1 MPKAV
6 GEVDEGRPAP
16 GACGAGG
23 GFFYHGLVG
32 LDVHRTAGHGPSD
45 CDPRGR
51 YEGVLWAVAI
61 TSQAIPPH
69 GNQGMG
75 GWGGLAPA
83 ERRQD
88 RSREDVEQQRE
99 VGAEEGHGSSRW
111 WGPSDAL

>member
-1 MPKAV
+1 VAKNH
-6 GEVDEGRPAP
+6 ET
-16 GACGAGG
+16 
-23 GFFYHGLVG
+23 HGLVE

-45 CDPRGR
+45 CDHRRR
-51 YEGVLWAVAI
+51 YEGALWAVAI
-61 TSQAIPPH
+61 TSLAIPPH